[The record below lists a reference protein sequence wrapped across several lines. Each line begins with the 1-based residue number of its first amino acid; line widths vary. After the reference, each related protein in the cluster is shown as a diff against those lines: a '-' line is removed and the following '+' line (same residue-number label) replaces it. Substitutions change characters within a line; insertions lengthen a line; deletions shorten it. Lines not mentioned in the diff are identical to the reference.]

1 MSLKSILMGGF
12 AVLALSACNSA
23 TSSSDAEMMKSDEGV
38 NISQTSDKLD
48 QVLAAQSDKNKER
61 FDARNPKETLM
72 FFGVEPGMT
81 VVEALPG
88 GGWYTKILLPY
99 LGEEGKVIGVDY
111 ALEMWPEFGGFADEA
126 FIKGKQTWPETW
138 TDSANEWRGAGDAS
152 VTAFAFQNRDASF
165 DGQVDAALFI
175 RAMHNLSRFEGEG
188 DYMTKALAD
197 TMALLKPGGIVGVV
211 QHSGPES
218 NPDDW
223 ADGNNGYLKKS
234 RVIKAFE
241 GAGFQFVAESDINEN
256 PKDIPSSED
265 QVWRLSPTLG
275 TSRDN
280 PELRKELAGIGE
292 SNRMTL
298 KFRKPL

>member
-111 ALEMWPEFGGFADEA
+111 ALEMWPEFGTQKIFRHLRTKSGVCHRHLEHPVIIQSFAKSWQELA
-126 FIKGKQTWPETW
+126 
-138 TDSANEWRGAGDAS
+138 R
-152 VTAFAFQNRDASF
+152 VTA
-165 DGQVDAALFI
+165 
-175 RAMHNLSRFEGEG
+175 
-188 DYMTKALAD
+188 
-197 TMALLKPGGIVGVV
+197 
-211 QHSGPES
+211 
-218 NPDDW
+218 
-223 ADGNNGYLKKS
+223 
-234 RVIKAFE
+234 
-241 GAGFQFVAESDINEN
+241 
-256 PKDIPSSED
+256 
-265 QVWRLSPTLG
+265 
-275 TSRDN
+275 
-280 PELRKELAGIGE
+280 
-292 SNRMTL
+292 
-298 KFRKPL
+298 